1 MSPSRKQ
8 WTFAP
13 HSGGSKIPPDLQLST
28 HARIERYAEQH
39 YAGLYT
45 RIDVRF
51 RGALCYI
58 DAFTEPAQPSRD
70 QLRSLGESIEGY
82 LARLRETPTR
92 LCRLRYF
99 AGHLAR
105 LRETPTRLCRL
116 RYFAGRDLWSVALYS
131 YSSERFEPCILPT
144 GEYCGNPE
152 ECFALGASFYLTRE
166 AA

>member
-99 AGHLAR
+99 AG
-105 LRETPTRLCRL
+105 
-116 RYFAGRDLWSVALYS
+116 RDLWSVALYS

>member
-13 HSGGSKIPPDLQLST
+13 HSGGSKISPALQLST

-99 AGHLAR
+99 AG
-105 LRETPTRLCRL
+105 
-116 RYFAGRDLWSVALYS
+116 RDLWSVALYS